1 VIKKSVVNCIQDN
14 YIKEIFMNR
23 SKNVFAMLADRAE
36 EGDSS
41 ARGELSRQLEPEL
54 VHIVRRVIQSG
65 AGLSSMD
72 RRILAEARR
81 VGLDAVVARSEDG
94 ELLIRKV
101 ARCVSSL
108 LLAGLRAKQGDHFPR
123 NETVCN

>member
-1 VIKKSVVNCIQDN
+1 
-14 YIKEIFMNR
+14 MNR
-23 SKNVFAMLADRAE
+23 SKNVFAMLADRAQ

-41 ARGELSRQLEPEL
+41 AQGELSCKLEPEL
-54 VHIVRRVIQSG
+54 VHIVRRVIQTG
-65 AGLSSMD
+65 ADHSSMD
-72 RRILAEARR
+72 RRILDEARR
-81 VGLDAVVARSEDG
+81 VGLDADVARSEDG

-108 LLAGLRAKQGDHFPR
+108 LLEGLRAKQADHFPK

>member
-1 VIKKSVVNCIQDN
+1 
-14 YIKEIFMNR
+14 MNR
-23 SKNVFAMLADRAE
+23 SKNIYAMLADRAE
-36 EGDSS
+36 KGDSS
-41 ARGELSRQLEPEL
+41 AQGELRRKLEPEL
-54 VHIVRRVIQSG
+54 VHIVRRVVQSG
-65 AGLSSMD
+65 AGHSSMD

-81 VGLDAVVARSEDG
+81 IGLDADVAASDDG

-108 LLAGLRAKQGDHFPR
+108 LLDGLRAKQADHFTR

>member
-1 VIKKSVVNCIQDN
+1 
-14 YIKEIFMNR
+14 MNR
-23 SKNVFAMLADRAE
+23 FKNVFAMLADRAE
-36 EGDSS
+36 DGDSS
-41 ARGELSRQLEPEL
+41 AQGELSRKLEPEL

-65 AGLSSMD
+65 AGHSSMD

-81 VGLDAVVARSEDG
+81 VGLDADVARSEEG

-108 LLAGLRAKQGDHFPR
+108 LLDGLRAKHADHFPR
-123 NETVCN
+123 NETVRN

>member
-1 VIKKSVVNCIQDN
+1 
-14 YIKEIFMNR
+14 MNR
-23 SKNVFAMLADRAE
+23 SKNVFAMFADRAAV
-36 EGDSS
+36 GDSS
-41 ARGELSRQLEPEL
+41 AQGELIQKLEPEL
-54 VHIVRRVIQSG
+54 VHIVRRVVQSG
-65 AGLSSMD
+65 AGNSSMD

-81 VGLDAVVARSEDG
+81 VGLDADVATSEDG

-108 LLAGLRAKQGDHFPR
+108 LLDGLRAKHADHFPR